1 MRHKYFKEESPWEEN
16 IYRTGNTYSTKV
28 SSKSFK
34 VFLNITNKSCFFL
47 IICYTIYLIIIHSQ
61 ILLLANSKY

>member
-16 IYRTGNTYSTKV
+16 IYCTGNTYSTKV

-34 VFLNITNKSCFFL
+34 VFLNITNKSFFQ
-47 IICYTIYLIIIHSQ
+47 IKYYTIYLIIIHSR

>member
-16 IYRTGNTYSTKV
+16 IYRNTYSTKV

-34 VFLNITNKSCFFL
+34 VFLNITNKSFVFF

-61 ILLLANSKY
+61 ILLLTNSKY